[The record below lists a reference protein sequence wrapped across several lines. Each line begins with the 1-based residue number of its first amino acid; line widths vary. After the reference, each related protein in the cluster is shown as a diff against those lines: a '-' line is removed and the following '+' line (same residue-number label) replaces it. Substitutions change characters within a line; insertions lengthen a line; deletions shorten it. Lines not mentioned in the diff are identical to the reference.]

1 MLRDLLKAWIRPLGV
16 DLVRYPPLS
25 PLARQL
31 KAFLRSNDIN
41 LVLDVGA
48 CDGGFCRFLR
58 GPVGYQGRI
67 VSFEPTKKTFG
78 LLQAS
83 MTADA
88 NWTGYNIGVS
98 DSDKQGVLN
107 TYGDRYD
114 FNSVLTLR
122 ENDARSY
129 DVDLSRKGV
138 EQIELRSIGSLW
150 PEIARGL
157 DEPRVY
163 LKTDTQ
169 GHDPAVIRGAESLI
183 GNIIGLQSEIAAV
196 EIYDGMTSMP
206 DTLKFLH
213 SLGFVAIGFHP
224 VNQPDDYD
232 GMTPE
237 FDVVF
242 KAIRNNTGRT
252 VRG

>member
-1 MLRDLLKAWIRPLGV
+1 MLKDLLKACIRPLGV

-31 KAFLRSNDIN
+31 KAFLHSNDIN

-78 LLQAS
+78 LLQDS

-88 NWTGYNIGVS
+88 NWTGYNVGVS
-98 DSDKQGVLN
+98 DSDRQGVLN

-122 ENDARSY
+122 ENDASSY
-129 DVDLSRKGV
+129 DVDLTRKGV

-150 PEIARGL
+150 SEIARGL
-157 DEPRVY
+157 DEPRVQDGY
-163 LKTDTQ
+163 PRSRPRCHSRGGEPHGKHR
-169 GHDPAVIRGAESLI
+169 GSSIGGRSCRNIRWDDIHARHFEVSA
-183 GNIIGLQSEIAAV
+183 IARFRRNWV
-196 EIYDGMTSMP
+196 S
-206 DTLKFLH
+206 
-213 SLGFVAIGFHP
+213 SR
-224 VNQPDDYD
+224 QP
-232 GMTPE
+232 TRR
-237 FDVVF
+237 V
-242 KAIRNNTGRT
+242 
-252 VRG
+252 